1 MMPER
6 GTIIRRNAPKHHYHY
21 KEFCM
26 RIWKRMLGIAL
37 AVGMA
42 TAVYATTPQDAQ
54 NAKQDAKD
62 AGHSAKDAARD
73 AGHATKNSAKSAG
86 HSTKRATK
94 RAGHKA
100 ARKTRQGADK
110 LEDKTRPQ

>member
-1 MMPER
+1 MMPV
-6 GTIIRRNAPKHHYHY
+6 GGVIMRRNAPKHHH
-21 KEFCM
+21 KEFSM
-26 RIWKRMLGIAL
+26 RIWKGMLGIAL
-37 AVGMA
+37 AAAMA
-42 TAVYATTPQDAQ
+42 TAAYATTPQDAQ

-73 AGHATKNSAKSAG
+73 AGHATKNSAKNAG